1 MLYFA
6 ARSGDLLHLDSDM
19 MDDLDRRLLALLRA
33 DSRTPVAGLAA
44 QLKVSRGTVQNRI
57 ARMSS
62 PGGAIQGFTVR
73 TSAEQDANRVRAIMT
88 IAVEGERSDAVIKA
102 LCGFAEVDKVHTTNG
117 RWDLVAEL
125 DTESLG
131 AFSRTLDQIRRID
144 GIAATETS
152 LLLATRKL

>member
-6 ARSGDLLHLDSDM
+6 EKISDLQSTDSNM

-33 DSRTPVAGLAA
+33 DSRTPVASLAA

-57 ARMSS
+57 ARMMA

-73 TSAEQDANRVRAIMT
+73 TNAEQDASRVRAIMT
-88 IAVEGERSDAVIKA
+88 IAVEGERSDAVTKA
-102 LCGFAEVDKVHTTNG
+102 LRGFPEVDKVHTTNG
-117 RWDLVAEL
+117 RWDLIAEL
-125 DTESLG
+125 DTENLG

-152 LLLATRKL
+152 ILLASRKM